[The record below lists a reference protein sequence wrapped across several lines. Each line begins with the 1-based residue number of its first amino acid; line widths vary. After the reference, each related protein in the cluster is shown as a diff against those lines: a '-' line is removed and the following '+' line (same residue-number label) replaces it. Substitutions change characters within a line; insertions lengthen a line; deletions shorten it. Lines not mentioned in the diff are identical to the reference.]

1 MLLNELRSASDNPS
15 RLVTL
20 SKPQNE
26 KISRPINITFTAVTS
41 ISSFAP
47 KESSINE

>member
-1 MLLNELRSASDNPS
+1 MLLNELCLASVNPS
-15 RLVTL
+15 RIVTPP
-20 SKPQNE
+20 KPQNE